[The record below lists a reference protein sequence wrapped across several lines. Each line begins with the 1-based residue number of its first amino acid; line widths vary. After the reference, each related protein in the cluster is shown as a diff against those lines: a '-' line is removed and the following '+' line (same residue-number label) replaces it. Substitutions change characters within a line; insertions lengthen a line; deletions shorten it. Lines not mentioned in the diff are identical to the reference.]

1 MLHINNI
8 LSIESQAAFCAVA
21 YCQTWPHLV
30 KQTESVP
37 ASQATGRFT
46 GRSVGEYHHHHAVS
60 IWLAETPCNSMARTL
75 NIGQQRL
82 GYSAR
87 ARRLVSSCGTRAL
100 ILLNMVVCIHPFS
113 QTNIMIWLHFSSFT
127 QLKGE
132 HLEYCARMYVYGKDL
147 QWSADD
153 CQDFRTRKRTT
164 ALMANVSF
172 TNKGMLCKLFAIF
185 FIFKIVSSNQFFIE
199 G

>member
-1 MLHINNI
+1 MATPCETDWKCAGIASHWSLHG
-8 LSIESQAAFCAVA
+8 AVG
-21 YCQTWPHLV
+21 WWIP
-30 KQTESVP
+30 P
-37 ASQATGRFT
+37 P
-46 GRSVGEYHHHHAVS
+46 HHAVS

-100 ILLNMVVCIHPFS
+100 ILRNMVVCIHPFS

-172 TNKGMLCKLFAIF
+172 TNKGMLCKRALSYSSLFLNF
-185 FIFKIVSSNQFFIE
+185 VSFNFLLKDKSSHYKAAK
-199 G
+199 